1 MDYDIIKSRHS
12 VRTYTLQPLSAD
24 EVVMLDSQ
32 IRRYN
37 AEGSLNMQLVVNE
50 PNAFGRSLMAHYGKF
65 RNVTN
70 YIALTGPKSN
80 DTEAKLG
87 YYGEKIVLEAQK
99 AGLNTCWVGLSFS
112 KKNTPIDI
120 PDGNKLYALIA
131 IGHGAESGTDH
142 RIKAPQQISDDYATA
157 PDWFKRG
164 VDYALLAPTA
174 LNQQKF
180 RFQWLGDNR
189 VKASRGIGFF
199 TKMDLG
205 IACCHFEFGAGIPID
220 WQ

>member
-12 VRTYTLQPLSAD
+12 VRSYTLQPLSAD
-24 EVVMLDSQ
+24 EVAMLDSQ

-112 KKNTPIDI
+112 KKIHP
-120 PDGNKLYALIA
+120 
-131 IGHGAESGTDH
+131 
-142 RIKAPQQISDDYATA
+142 
-157 PDWFKRG
+157 
-164 VDYALLAPTA
+164 
-174 LNQQKF
+174 
-180 RFQWLGDNR
+180 
-189 VKASRGIGFF
+189 
-199 TKMDLG
+199 
-205 IACCHFEFGAGIPID
+205 
-220 WQ
+220 

>member
-12 VRTYTLQPLSAD
+12 VRSYTLQPLSAD
-24 EVVMLDSQ
+24 EVAMLDSQ

-112 KKNTPIDI
+112 KKNTSIDI
-120 PDGNKLYALIA
+120 PDGNKLYIIRKSKNPPKPIRKVQNPLK
-131 IGHGAESGTDH
+131 IGQNHNSKGLLNCKS
-142 RIKAPQQISDDYATA
+142 RNIIKQKSVGNNINPTLFCFNHAT
-157 PDWFKRG
+157 
-164 VDYALLAPTA
+164 L
-174 LNQQKF
+174 
-180 RFQWLGDNR
+180 
-189 VKASRGIGFF
+189 
-199 TKMDLG
+199 
-205 IACCHFEFGAGIPID
+205 
-220 WQ
+220 

>member
-112 KKNTPIDI
+112 KKNTSIDI

-131 IGHGAESGTDH
+131 IGHGAESGATH
-142 RIKAPQQISDDYATA
+142 RINATT
-157 PDWFKRG
+157 DKRRLRHSPRLVQTRSRLRITCSNG
-164 VDYALLAPTA
+164 IEPTEVPFPMA
-174 LNQQKF
+174 WRQPRQ
-180 RFQWLGDNR
+180 
-189 VKASRGIGFF
+189 
-199 TKMDLG
+199 G
-205 IACCHFEFGAGIPID
+205 IARHRIFHQNGPRHRLLSL
-220 WQ
+220 